1 MPRYSSPK
9 LGDKFPKAFRIA
21 EARVTKASW
30 QDRLVEVARQLGADL
45 TNPEDFRTVDEL
57 VRGR

>member
-1 MPRYSSPK
+1 MRFTAPK
-9 LGDKFPKAFRIA
+9 LGDVLAKKFRIA
-21 EARVTKASW
+21 EARTTKASW

-45 TNPEDFRTVDEL
+45 TKPEDFRMVDEL